1 MEKDAKQPSKKATT
15 TKPKR
20 HNYKK
25 ELEKANQTIE
35 QLRDQLLR
43 KAAEFDNYRKRT
55 EKEFVEHLQNAN
67 AKLITDLLPV
77 LDNQDR
83 ALSTNKNSEDY
94 KALFESLHKG
104 SELIRQKF
112 FDVLKS
118 YGLKPIEALNQEFDP
133 EKHDAMMQMEVKNKK
148 SNIVVEEYLKGYEL
162 NGKVIRHAQV
172 VVSK

>member
-1 MEKDAKQPSKKATT
+1 VKQSKKEVKTT
-15 TKPKR
+15 STKPKR

-25 ELEKANQTIE
+25 ELEKANRTVE

-55 EKEFVEHLQNAN
+55 EKEFADLLQNAN

-77 LDNQDR
+77 LDDQDR
-83 ALSTNKNSEDY
+83 ALSVDNKNEDY
-94 KALFESLHKG
+94 KALYESLYKG

-133 EKHDAMMQMEVKNKK
+133 EKHDAMMQMEVKGKK

-162 NGKVIRHAQV
+162 NGKVLRHAQV
-172 VVSK
+172 IVSK